1 MQVTITYTDAHSFT
15 KEEVVRQAIHNYGKF
30 VQVDVQPE
38 SGNAHD
44 LIYFGLQQ
52 IITHT
57 QLSLMYDQSGNYQT
71 DLPALRRETLRKL
84 EEILDSVI
92 IDNEA
97 KIAK

>member
-1 MQVTITYTDAHSFT
+1 
-15 KEEVVRQAIHNYGKF
+15 
-30 VQVDVQPE
+30 
-38 SGNAHD
+38 
-44 LIYFGLQQ
+44 
-52 IITHT
+52 
-57 QLSLMYDQSGNYQT
+57 MYDQSGNYQT